1 MSSKKGQPGWIR
13 SAYVVLKYP
22 RASLMVKSVM
32 VAIMFYIFSPVDIM
46 PAAVFGPF
54 GMVDDAGALA
64 VFAWV
69 AKTAF
74 AYYAR
79 EAAKSEQ

>member
-32 VAIMFYIFSPVDIM
+32 VAIMFYIFSPVDMM
-46 PAAVFGPF
+46 PEVVFGPF

-64 VFAWV
+64 VFAWLGRP
-69 AKTAF
+69 AF

>member
-13 SAYVVLKYP
+13 SAYVVFKYP
-22 RASLMVKSVM
+22 RASLMLKSVM
-32 VAIMFYIFSPVDIM
+32 VAMLVYVLSPVDMM
-46 PAAVFGPF
+46 PEAIFGPF

-64 VFAWV
+64 VFAWL
-69 AKTAF
+69 ARTAF

>member
-1 MSSKKGQPGWIR
+1 M
-13 SAYVVLKYP
+13 L
-22 RASLMVKSVM
+22 KSVM
-32 VAIMFYIFSPVDIM
+32 VAMLFYVLSPVDMM
-46 PAAVFGPF
+46 PEAIFGPF

-79 EAAKSEQ
+79 EVAKSEQ